1 MTMASDTALLRCRSC
16 NALNRVPVK
25 KLSQNPICG
34 KCKALLDFPFQ
45 SVSATAASFDQ
56 ELASWLETAL
66 VVFWAK
72 ENELWRSVDSAVADI
87 AFSQAGKLKVI
98 KVDAA
103 AEPGLVQD
111 YSIQTEP
118 TFLAF
123 REGKQVG
130 RLDGAPRN
138 AVELLPWVQGLM
150 N

>member
-1 MTMASDTALLRCRSC
+1 MAFDTALLRCKSC
-16 NALNRVPVK
+16 NSLNRVPVK

-45 SVSATAASFDQ
+45 SVSATTASFDQ

-72 ENELWRSVDSAVADI
+72 ENELWRMVEPAVADI

-98 KVDAA
+98 KVDAG
-103 AEPGLVQD
+103 AEPGLID
-111 YSIQTEP
+111 RLSIQTEP

-123 REGKQVG
+123 RDGKQIG

-138 AVELLPWVQGLM
+138 AAELLPWVRGFM

>member
-45 SVSATAASFDQ
+45 SQSATSASFDQ

-72 ENELWRSVDSAVADI
+72 ENELWRSVEHTVADI

-103 AEPGLVQD
+103 SEPGLVQLF
-111 YSIQTEP
+111 SIQAEP

-123 REGKQVG
+123 RDSKQIG

-138 AVELLPWVQGLM
+138 AAELLPWVQALIQ
-150 N
+150 